1 MKNRST
7 TITAVIVQLLVIALP
22 LIGIDVGTEALT
34 TTVQT
39 IAVIGSGLW
48 IWKERVARGDVSAT
62 GARL

>member
-7 TITAVIVQLLVIALP
+7 TITAVIIQLLVVLLP
-22 LIGIDVGTEALT
+22 LVGIDVGTEALT

-39 IAVIGSGLW
+39 IVLLGSGLW
-48 IWKERVARGDVSAT
+48 IWKERLSRGDVSVL